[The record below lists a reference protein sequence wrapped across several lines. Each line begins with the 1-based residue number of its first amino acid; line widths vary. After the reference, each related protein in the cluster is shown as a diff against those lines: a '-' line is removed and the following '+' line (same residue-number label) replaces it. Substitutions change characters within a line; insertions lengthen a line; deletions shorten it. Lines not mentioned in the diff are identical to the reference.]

1 MFVVVGYDYVNP
13 GSALLCHMHYSIS
26 PGMHWADSCMSHPV
40 FTGATLV
47 GTYKRLI
54 AVINSWLSDNYHKE
68 RDGSNAPSWW
78 KIVDIVA
85 DDIGGA
91 DPNLAKSIAETWTG

>member
-1 MFVVVGYDYVNP
+1 MLYYLVTVKNGVSLSAFAFEHVG
-13 GSALLCHMHYSIS
+13 M
-26 PGMHWADSCMSHPV
+26 
-40 FTGATLV
+40 
-47 GTYKRLI
+47 YKCLI
-54 AVINSWLSDNYHKE
+54 AVINSWLSGNYHME

-91 DPNLAKSIAETWTG
+91 DPNQAKSIAQSWQG

>member
-1 MFVVVGYDYVNP
+1 M
-13 GSALLCHMHYSIS
+13 L
-26 PGMHWADSCMSHPV
+26 
-40 FTGATLV
+40 T

-54 AVINSWLSDNYHKE
+54 AVINSWLTGNYRPE

-78 KIVDIVA
+78 KIVDVVA

-91 DPNLAKSIAETWTG
+91 NPNLAKSIAQNWRGE

>member
-1 MFVVVGYDYVNP
+1 MYACDI
-13 GSALLCHMHYSIS
+13 L
-26 PGMHWADSCMSHPV
+26 GM
-40 FTGATLV
+40 
-47 GTYKRLI
+47 YKRLI
-54 AVINSWLSDNYHKE
+54 VVINSWLCGNYHPE

-91 DPNLAKSIAETWTG
+91 DPNLAKSIAENWQGEQIFKVLQTVIV

>member
-1 MFVVVGYDYVNP
+1 M
-13 GSALLCHMHYSIS
+13 L
-26 PGMHWADSCMSHPV
+26 
-40 FTGATLV
+40 T

-54 AVINSWLSDNYHKE
+54 AVINSWLTGNYCPE

-78 KIVDIVA
+78 KIVDVVA

-91 DPNLAKSIAETWTG
+91 NPNLAKSIAQNWHGW

>member
-1 MFVVVGYDYVNP
+1 M
-13 GSALLCHMHYSIS
+13 
-26 PGMHWADSCMSHPV
+26 
-40 FTGATLV
+40 
-47 GTYKRLI
+47 
-54 AVINSWLSDNYHKE
+54 E

-91 DPNLAKSIAETWTG
+91 DPNLAKSIAQNWRGV